1 MNGGCP
7 VYKVLEKKVLSPGVN
22 QMVIEA
28 PLVARKAQPGE
39 FIILRVT
46 EDGERIPLTI
56 QDFDRDKGTISII
69 FQEVGVTTRALGQLE
84 SGEFLADFV
93 GPLGRPTHI
102 EKMGTV
108 VCVGGGIGVAPILPI
123 ARGMKEAGN
132 KVISIIGSRTKDLLI
147 LEAEMQA
154 ASSELIITTDDGTYG
169 RKGFVTQVL
178 QELIEKGEP
187 IAEVIAIGPVVMM
200 RAVAET
206 TRPHGVKTIVSLNPI
221 MVDGTGMCGGC
232 RVSVGDDTKFA
243 CVDGPEFD
251 GHKVDFAGL
260 MNRQKM
266 YKDQEKQAGEHTH
279 CKGGVCTCQH

>member
-1 MNGGCP
+1 
-7 VYKVLEKKVLSPGVN
+7 
-22 QMVIEA
+22 MVIEA

-56 QDFDRDKGTISII
+56 QDFDREKGTISII
-69 FQEVGVTTRALGQLE
+69 FQEVGVTTRDLGHLE
-84 SGEFLADFV
+84 PGEFLVDFV

-108 VCVGGGIGVAPILPI
+108 VCVGGGIGVAPIYPI
-123 ARGMKEAGN
+123 ARALKEAGN
-132 KVISIIGSRTKDLLI
+132 EVISIVGSRTKDLLI
-147 LEAEMQA
+147 LEEEMKE
-154 ASSELIITTDDGTYG
+154 ASSTLIITTDDGTYG

-178 QELIEKGEP
+178 QELIEKGQP

-206 TRPHGVKTIVSLNPI
+206 TRPHGIKTVVSLNPI

-232 RVSVGDDTKFA
+232 RVSVGDATKFA

-251 GHKVDFAGL
+251 GHQVDFAGL
-260 MNRQKM
+260 MSRQKM
-266 YKDQEKQAGEHTH
+266 YKTQEKQADEHTH
-279 CKGGVCTCQH
+279 CKGGTCTCQH